1 MITAD
6 QIRELASFAGNC
18 PRDDLERAGIIQAGK
33 AGDRKWVRF
42 NTDLSTFI
50 LKLTGDQLEAFTSL
64 ANRFGNP
71 DRALDMRRDEQM
83 AVL

>member
-6 QIRELASFAGNC
+6 QIREFASFAGNC
-18 PRDDLERAGIIQAGK
+18 PRWDLERAGIIQEGK
-33 AGDRKWVRF
+33 AGDLKWTRF
-42 NTDLSTFI
+42 NTDLSSFV

-64 ANRFGNP
+64 VNRFGNP
-71 DRALDMRRDEQM
+71 DRARRDERM